1 MPKSYDVSTSRY
13 TLKFNGPA
21 SEQEYDQA
29 AGKLGSL
36 LEEGVM
42 STAWRSTLPEFWSV
56 FIPKVE
62 AFTGIARG
70 VDDVATAK
78 AQARAK
84 DQSKKVNDV
93 PEKFLSY
100 DNRVWAAANDE
111 TKAALIALAQETAN
125 SITIDPSPSRR
136 QSGPGAANLAKA
148 DSWLTLDSDQLE
160 SKIEKAMAVVGTFD
174 LERGE
179 NGQPTRESLGGL
191 IKAYVDVLT
200 A

>member
-29 AGKLGSL
+29 AGKNGSL

-42 STAWRSTLPEFWSV
+42 STAWRSTLPEFWAA
-56 FIPKVE
+56 FIPKVT
-62 AFTGIARG
+62 ALTGIARG

-84 DQSKKVNDV
+84 DQTKTVNSV
-93 PEKFLSY
+93 PEKFTSF
-100 DNRVWAAANDE
+100 DNRVWAAADDE
-111 TKAALIALAQETAN
+111 MKAALNKLAQEVADGI
-125 SITIDPSPSRR
+125 SIDPSPSRR
-136 QSGPGAANLAKA
+136 SAGPGAANLAKA
-148 DSWLTLDSDQLE
+148 DSWLTLDADQLE
-160 SKIEKAMAVVGTFD
+160 SKISKALGLVD
-174 LERGE
+174 YELERGE
-179 NGQPTRESLGGL
+179 NGQPTRESLAGL
-191 IKAYVDVLT
+191 IKAYVDALL